1 MLDQEEATAMLDT
14 KITVIDES
22 KKSVPRATAISTEK
36 RSDRWS
42 LLLVQ
47 VGENRDRKAFAQLFS
62 HFAPLLKSF
71 AQASK
76 HEGWFPGL
84 SEELVQEVMI
94 KVWQKA
100 SGYKPEKASATT
112 WIYTVARNCRIDMLR
127 RKSNTQHLPLENEDF
142 WHEPD
147 EETPV
152 SLLRQKRSEDKVQAS
167 LEQLP
172 KEQDEIL
179 RKVYLEGKSHAEA
192 SEELGLP
199 LGTVK
204 SRVRLALQ
212 KMQILVAPE
221 FRDELI

>member
-94 KVWQKA
+94 KAV
-100 SGYKPEKASATT
+100 S
-112 WIYTVARNCRIDMLR
+112 YT
-127 RKSNTQHLPLENEDF
+127 HLTLP
-142 WHEPD
+142 
-147 EETPV
+147 TI
-152 SLLRQKRSEDKVQAS
+152 LLV
-167 LEQLP
+167 
-172 KEQDEIL
+172 
-179 RKVYLEGKSHAEA
+179 
-192 SEELGLP
+192 
-199 LGTVK
+199 
-204 SRVRLALQ
+204 
-212 KMQILVAPE
+212 
-221 FRDELI
+221 